1 MSLPKITA
9 DYLESN
15 HMSYRICAQMAG
27 ASSARAILLK
37 HRKGKVLAVIPEG
50 SFLDLSRL
58 EEVTQCELKSLSF
71 AEQET
76 TQRDIECTSL
86 PALPIFPTMTTV
98 VDEQLLNQPQVN
110 LCSGDPE
117 LSVQLCGEDFA
128 RLWPHALS
136 ADISAQIIKEDKP
149 DASLDRGQIDLSIS
163 NFTSLRIRQRLSETA
178 TIPPLSNTVEQI
190 ILLRAEPDNTLAE
203 LSAIVE
209 EDPSLAAQII
219 RWANSPYFGMPSQVR
234 SVKDAI
240 IRVLGADL
248 VINLALGLGLGKSL
262 KIEHAGIDIG
272 AYWVQSIMCATA
284 MEILVGTTPADQ
296 PLSPATAYLVG
307 LFHNFG
313 HLILAHVF
321 PPHSVLVNRYL
332 EVNAG
337 THHHSIEK
345 HLLGVTREQI
355 NACLMRDWDLPDD
368 LCDALR
374 HVHTGTGS
382 AYAQLCFVT
391 CHLLHER
398 GMCERPMLPLNS
410 QMLDE
415 LHLSLEDARHVVER
429 VVSSATE
436 YAQLA
441 DIFS

>member
-9 DYLESN
+9 DYLESK
-15 HMSYRICAQMAG
+15 HMDYRICAQMVG
-27 ASSARAILLK
+27 TSSAQAILLK
-37 HRKGKVLAVIPEG
+37 HGRGNVLAVIPEE

-58 EEVTQCELKSLSF
+58 EAVTQSELKPLTV
-71 AEQET
+71 AEKET
-76 TQRDIECTSL
+76 TQRDIECTRL

-98 VDEQLLNQPQVN
+98 VDAQLLNQPSVSV
-110 LCSGDPE
+110 CSGDPE
-117 LSVQLCGEDFA
+117 LFVQLCGEDFA
-128 RLWPHALS
+128 RLWPHARS
-136 ADISAQIIKEDKP
+136 ADISAQIIMEDEP
-149 DASLDRGQIDLSIS
+149 NATLDRGQIDLSIS
-163 NFTSLRIRQRLSETA
+163 NFTSFRIRQRLSETV
-178 TIPPLSNTVEQI
+178 TIPPLSDTVQRI
-190 ILLRAEPDNTLAE
+190 IVLRADPSHTLAE

-219 RWANSPYFGMPSQVR
+219 RWANSPYFGMPSQIR
-234 SVKDAI
+234 SVKDAV

-248 VINLALGLGLGKSL
+248 VINLALGLSLGKSL
-262 KIEHAGIDIG
+262 QIEHAGIDIG
-272 AYWVQSIMCATA
+272 AYWIQTIMCATV
-284 MEILVGTTPADQ
+284 MEILVGTIPADRR
-296 PLSPATAYLVG
+296 PSPATAYLVG

-313 HLILAHVF
+313 YLILAHVF

-355 NACLMRDWDLPDD
+355 NAWLMRDWDLPED

-382 AYAQLCFVT
+382 VYAQLCFVT
-391 CHLLHER
+391 CHLLHEQ
-398 GMCERPMLPLNS
+398 GMCEQPMLPLSS
-410 QMLDE
+410 QILDD
-415 LHLSLEDARHVVER
+415 LHFSLEEAREVTER
-429 VVSSATE
+429 IVSSSAE
-436 YAQLA
+436 FVQQA